1 MTLLLSSPLRLA
13 LVVSFTIII
22 IIIVIIITIRYNVQV
37 VERHIGG
44 TCQVL

>member
-13 LVVSFTIII
+13 LLVSFTIII
-22 IIIVIIITIRYNVQV
+22 IIIITIRYNVQV

-44 TCQVL
+44 TCKVL